1 MRGRLRDFEHV
12 LRDAAILAFGLVA
25 FIAVRSWLVPD
36 DFGVYGFFR
45 AGALDDNRAHPLVY
59 AGRAACVECHV
70 EVVEARR
77 GSRHEMIGCEACHGP
92 LARHA
97 SAEDDTKPVRPD
109 TRVTCVKCH
118 ETKAGKPAG
127 YPQVSAAEHAPDGP
141 CTACHQA
148 HRPKIS

>member
-1 MRGRLRDFEHV
+1 
-12 LRDAAILAFGLVA
+12 
-25 FIAVRSWLVPD
+25 
-36 DFGVYGFFR
+36 
-45 AGALDDNRAHPLVY
+45 
-59 AGRAACVECHV
+59 V

-109 TRVTCVKCH
+109 TRVTASSV
-118 ETKAGKPAG
+118 TRPRRQAAG